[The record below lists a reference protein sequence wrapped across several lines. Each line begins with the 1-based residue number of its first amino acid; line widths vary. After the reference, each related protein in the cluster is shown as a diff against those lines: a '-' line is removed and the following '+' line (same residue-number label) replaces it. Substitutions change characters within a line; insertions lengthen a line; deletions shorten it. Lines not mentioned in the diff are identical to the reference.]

1 MLKFLAKFIAKYFLP
16 ISIGIV
22 IIAILIGV
30 RFMIIRV
37 EIDQLGVKTVV
48 WGINRGVVQKDFK
61 PGWHRYIRQI
71 DTWDLY
77 DGTVQTFNFTREA
90 RTPDGKIVSR
100 EMPIRTADD
109 YNVTVEIVVKYQIKR
124 GKAHKIREEIGPG
137 DRYKGFVESDIRE
150 VTRNILGK
158 MTERDLYDPDQKRR
172 RAEEAKQLL
181 ASTLQSRHVNVIDF
195 LILDMRF
202 DPQLERKIK
211 NVKLAELDQVLNISK
226 ERAANQRGIT
236 QTIDATTEALA
247 EKIQSDKSGQIVE
260 LNAGM
265 VTKVTEIL
273 ADANKFLIEKK
284 AEGDLYKEEK
294 RAAGELLIA
303 RAKAEGERLRRKA
316 MTGAGGDLIVA
327 LEAARNINMGDVVV
341 STQDIDL
348 LDVEKMTDKFGG
360 ATHEE
365 EELQTEKDMEGVILR
380 KKSERDEFFRSPRK
394 MPEDLKLPE
403 ELESKFKDDKPE
415 TPEEFERELKE
426 GKSVVPEGLQKKID
440 EEWKS
445 LTEEYPVSQ

>member
-1 MLKFLAKFIAKYFLP
+1 MLKYLAKFIATYFLP
-16 ISIGIV
+16 ISIGLAIIV
-22 IIAILIGV
+22 ILIGV

-48 WGINRGVVQKDFK
+48 WGIHRGVVQKDFK

-71 DTWDLY
+71 DAWDLY
-77 DGTVQTFNFTREA
+77 DSTVQTINFTREA

-109 YNVTVEIVVKYQIKR
+109 YNVTVDIVVKYQIKR

-137 DRYKGFVESDIRE
+137 DRYKGFVENDIRE
-150 VTRNILGK
+150 VTRNVLGR
-158 MTERDLYDPDQKRR
+158 MTERDLYDPDQKRK

-226 ERAANQRGIT
+226 ERAVNQRGIT

-284 AEGDLYKEEK
+284 AEGNLYKEER

-327 LEAARNINMGDVVV
+327 LEAARNINLDDVML

-348 LDVEKMTDKFGG
+348 LDLEKMTDKFGG
-360 ATHEE
+360 TAYGKKPLETGEE
-365 EELQTEKDMEGVILR
+365 KEKPIMRE
-380 KKSERDEFFRSPRK
+380 KSEREEFFSRPRK
-394 MPEDLKLPE
+394 MPEELALPE

-415 TPEEFERELKE
+415 TPEEFEKELKE
-426 GKSVVPEGLQKKID
+426 GKSAVPKELQKKID
-440 EEWKS
+440 GEWKS